1 MPIPPYNS
9 VSGPRLRNGTPRLCL
24 NAAILGATMGD
35 SPDFQTPDSQPARR
49 WKDASD
55 WVDKTEPQLSKEE
68 QQELAHGRNR
78 ICKARSCVVC
88 APLREARSLKKK
100 QRKTEAQALLHDKGQ
115 PCGRTSC
122 VREVCVAARSATP
135 AAPPPV
141 EPLTQEPQTIEPQNI
156 EPQDDPAR
164 TRRREDKRHLAG
176 VPCGSENCV
185 KKGCIVGFTNERTR
199 RHRARRPC
207 RAEACDNPICVTGR

>member
-1 MPIPPYNS
+1 
-9 VSGPRLRNGTPRLCL
+9 
-24 NAAILGATMGD
+24 MGD
-35 SPDFQTPDSQPARR
+35 SPDFQTPDPQQPRR

-78 ICKARSCVVC
+78 ICKQRGCPVC

-100 QRKTEAQALLHDKGQ
+100 QRKTEAQALLHEKGQ
-115 PCGRTSC
+115 PCGRNSC
-122 VREVCVAARSATP
+122 VLEVCVAARNAAP
-135 AAPPPV
+135 ASPPPV
-141 EPLTQEPQTIEPQNI
+141 EPSTAAPPTI

-164 TRRREDKRHLAG
+164 ILRREEKRHLAG
-176 VPCGSENCV
+176 VPCGSEDCPR
-185 KKGCIVGFTNERTR
+185 KGCIEGFTNERTR

-207 RAEACDNPICVTGR
+207 RAEACDNPICVAGRSAS

>member
-1 MPIPPYNS
+1 
-9 VSGPRLRNGTPRLCL
+9 
-24 NAAILGATMGD
+24 MGD
-35 SPDFQTPDSQPARR
+35 SPDFQTPDPQQPRR

-78 ICKARSCVVC
+78 ICKERGCAVC
-88 APLREARSLKKK
+88 APLREVRSLKKK
-100 QRKTEAQALLHDKGQ
+100 QRKTEAQALLHEKGQ

-122 VREVCVAARSATP
+122 VLEVCVADRNAAP
-135 AAPPPV
+135 ASPPPV
-141 EPLTQEPQTIEPQNI
+141 EPRTPTLPTLEPR
-156 EPQDDPAR
+156 DDPAR
-164 TRRREDKRHLAG
+164 ARRREEKRHLAG

-185 KKGCIVGFTNERTR
+185 KKGCIEGFTNERTR

-207 RAEACDNPICVTGR
+207 RAEACDNPICAAGRSQRD